1 MTKKIYYVVDYVV
14 GLPVSFW
21 QISGERTHK
30 LIIKRFVFLPHFFIV
45 NVRQRIPLLVHKSL
59 RYDFPFRVAFRP
71 RRNHVPF
78 SLFVRA
84 QSFDKLSDNVFIT

>member
-1 MTKKIYYVVDYVV
+1 MTKKIYYVVDCVV

-21 QISGERTHK
+21 QISGEHTHK
-30 LIIKRFVFLPHFFIV
+30 LIIKQFVFLPHTFIV
-45 NVRQRIPLLVHKSL
+45 NVRQIIPILVHKSL
-59 RYDFPFRVAFRP
+59 RNDFPFRGTFRP

-84 QSFDKLSDNVFIT
+84 QSFDEMSQNVIIT

>member
-30 LIIKRFVFLPHFFIV
+30 LIIKRFVFLPHTFIV
-45 NVRQRIPLLVHKSL
+45 NVRQIIPILVHKSL
-59 RYDFPFRVAFRP
+59 RNDFPFRGTFRP

-84 QSFDKLSDNVFIT
+84 QSFDEMSQNVIIT